1 MHMQIKH
8 RHYIQKSEVKTLKE
22 DFLKQ
27 YDEIFLNQLFPKKAK
42 IELIQTEKGDI
53 LYAIDKELKIWKT
66 DADGFIPVLTF
77 LLNHK
82 VNIKTI
88 VVDMGAIRY
97 VANGAD
103 IMRPGITQIDPSIE
117 KNDIVQIVDETH
129 NRAIAV
135 GKALFNAE
143 DMKSMNSGKVVK
155 NLHTIQDAV
164 WEFEKE
170 FT

>member
-1 MHMQIKH
+1 M
-8 RHYIQKSEVKTLKE
+8 
-22 DFLKQ
+22 
-27 YDEIFLNQLFPKKAK
+27 
-42 IELIQTEKGDI
+42 
-53 LYAIDKELKIWKT
+53 
-66 DADGFIPVLTF
+66 
-77 LLNHK
+77 
-82 VNIKTI
+82 
-88 VVDMGAIRY
+88 
-97 VANGAD
+97 
-103 IMRPGITQIDPSIE
+103 
-117 KNDIVQIVDETH
+117 VDETH